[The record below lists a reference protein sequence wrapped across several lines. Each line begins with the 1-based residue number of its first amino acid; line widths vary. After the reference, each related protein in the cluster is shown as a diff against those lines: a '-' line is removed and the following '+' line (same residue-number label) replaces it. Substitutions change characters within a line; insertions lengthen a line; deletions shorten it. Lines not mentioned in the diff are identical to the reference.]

1 MCDGSFRIFFKK
13 CVQEKEMGKS
23 GLCCRHVFDFAVC
36 GIFYDSAADV
46 ELGEVNWIK
55 RKISVQIY
63 IFVYV
68 GSERRLVIFC
78 GIPPFLSCILHI
90 FLILWYVIL
99 VESLIC

>member
-1 MCDGSFRIFFKK
+1 MCDGYFRISFKK

-46 ELGEVNWIK
+46 ELGEVNLIK

-68 GSERRLVIFC
+68 GSERRLVIFGVYLLFYRVSC
-78 GIPPFLSCILHI
+78 TFFLFYGMS
-90 FLILWYVIL
+90 F
-99 VESLIC
+99 